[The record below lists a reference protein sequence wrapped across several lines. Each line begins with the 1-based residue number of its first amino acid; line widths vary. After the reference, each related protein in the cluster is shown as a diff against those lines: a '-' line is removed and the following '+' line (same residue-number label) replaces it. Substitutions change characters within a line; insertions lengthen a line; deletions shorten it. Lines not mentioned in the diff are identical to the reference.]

1 MRRLLVA
8 VILIAGLYIAYPYLT
23 LYWLDRALLTADTGA
38 LQTLIDFPEV
48 RHELKAEIKLA
59 LIEKAQTQAGE
70 GKLLGIFGAA
80 LTALLVPTMVD
91 SVVDDM
97 VTPEKLVN
105 NDEVVKRRQEG
116 KSFIDFVIY
125 AFFRS
130 PTQFRVDLRDPDDKD
145 SPTLTTLM
153 ELTGGRWR
161 VVALELPPIETWLTS
176 KDAAPSEDAVPAPQ

>member
-1 MRRLLVA
+1 MRKGV
-8 VILIAGLYIAYPYLT
+8 LIAVLLFASFYLAYPYLT
-23 LYWLDRALLTADTGA
+23 LYWLDRALLTADTAA
-38 LQTLIDFPEV
+38 LETLIDWPKV
-48 RHELKAEIKLA
+48 RQQLKADVKLA
-59 LIEKAQTQAGE
+59 LIEQAQAQAGQ

-80 LTALLVPTMVD
+80 LTALLVPAMVD

-97 VTPEKLVN
+97 VTPERLVN

-130 PTQFRVDLRDPDDKD
+130 PTEFRVDLRDPDDKD
-145 SPTLTTLM
+145 SPTLTTLL

-161 VVALELPPIETWLTS
+161 VGALELPPIEAWVA
-176 KDAAPSEDAVPAPQ
+176 KEG